1 MSNLVQRTITG
12 FFFVAVLIFC
22 VAYSGYS
29 LTTLFFAISVLS
41 LYEFYGLVKNGGYR
55 INLFM
60 GLGIGA
66 VVFISFILRTY
77 NQIDGSKLMLLF
89 PVLLLLF
96 LLELFRKQEKPFE
109 NIAMTI
115 LGIVYAVLP
124 FVFFVSL
131 GFIQGTD
138 YNFELPLGFL
148 LLLWSNDT
156 FAYLF
161 GRQFGKHRLFE
172 RISPKKSWEG
182 FFGGMLSAVI
192 ISQII
197 AHYFTSLDAFNWAV
211 VSLIIVCFGTLGD
224 LVESMFKRSLDVKDS
239 GSILPGHGGLLD
251 RFDGLLLA
259 APFVYAYLI
268 FLGV

>member
-22 VAYSGYS
+22 VAYSGYT
-29 LTTLFFAISVLS
+29 LVGLFFIISVLS
-41 LYEFYGLVKNGGYR
+41 LYEFYGLVKQGGYK
-55 INLFM
+55 INLV
-60 GLGIGA
+60 LGIA
-66 VVFISFILRTY
+66 VGVIVFLCFLLRAYT
-77 NQIDGSKLMLLF
+77 QIDSRKVMILF
-89 PVLLLLF
+89 PLMLLLF
-96 LLELFRKQEKPFE
+96 LVELFRKQQKPFE
-109 NIAMTI
+109 NIGMTI
-115 LGIVYAVLP
+115 LGIIYAVLP
-124 FVFFVSL
+124 FIFFVSL
-131 GFIQGTD
+131 GFLHGMI
-138 YNFELPLGFL
+138 YNYELPLGFL
-148 LLLWSNDT
+148 FLLWSNDT

-182 FFGGMLSAVI
+182 FFGGMFSAVV

-197 AHYFTSLDAFNWAV
+197 AHYFTTLNSLNWAV
-211 VSLIIVCFGTLGD
+211 VALIVVCFGTMGD

-251 RFDGLLLA
+251 RFDGLLIA

-268 FLGV
+268 FLEV